1 MGQRTQVLVI
11 KENANGVKKATFF
24 HHQWG
29 FGRVMYLGFMD
40 LLMQEY
46 AKDPPKNDYD
56 FYDCKFGTSA
66 KFYNMNEYVP
76 NDVLSKADIN
86 DLDSIRS
93 VFAYG
98 DNNNGGMVVYI
109 KEDKDKFRLSYFKV
123 GFLLGSEDIENEYNG
138 NVYNKGNDKAPF
150 ERWLTPEEYGEMNG
164 GSFYSDPEFVK
175 IFTDFCEYFGVE
187 YIK

>member
-11 KENANGVKKATFF
+11 KENTNGVKKATFF

-29 FGRVMYLGFMD
+29 FGRVMYLGLMD
-40 LLMQEY
+40 LLIQEC
-46 AKDPPKNDYD
+46 AKDPSAKDYD
-56 FYDCKFGTSA
+56 FHECKFGTSQ

-98 DNNNGGMVVYI
+98 DNDNGGMVVYI
-109 KEDKDKFRLSYFKV
+109 KEDKNKCHLSHFKV
-123 GFLLGSEDIENEYNG
+123 GFLLGSEDIEMEWFTKNEYK
-138 NVYNKGNDKAPF
+138 VNDKAPF

-164 GSFYSDPEFVK
+164 GRVYSDPEFVK

>member
-11 KENANGVKKATFF
+11 KENTNGVKKATFF

-29 FGRVMYLGFMD
+29 YGRVMYLGFMD
-40 LLMQEY
+40 LFLQDY
-46 AKDPPKNDYD
+46 AKDAFKNDYD

-66 KFYNMNEYVP
+66 KFYNENEHVP
-76 NDVLSKADIN
+76 EDVLNKANIS

-93 VFAYG
+93 VFDYG

-109 KEDKDKFRLSYFKV
+109 KEDKDKFMPSYFKV

-138 NVYNKGNDKAPF
+138 KVYNKGNDKAPF
-150 ERWLTPEEYGEMNG
+150 ERWLTPEEYGKMNG
-164 GSFYSDPEFVK
+164 GSDYSDPEFVK

>member
-11 KENANGVKKATFF
+11 KENTNGVKKATFF

-29 FGRVMYLGFMD
+29 YGRVMYLGFMD
-40 LLMQEY
+40 LFLQDY
-46 AKDPPKNDYD
+46 AKDAFKNDYD
-56 FYDCKFGTSA
+56 FYDCKFRTSA
-66 KFYNMNEYVP
+66 KFYNENENVP
-76 NDVLSKADIN
+76 ENVLNKANIS

-93 VFAYG
+93 VFDYG

-109 KEDKDKFRLSYFKV
+109 KEDKDKFMPAHFKV
-123 GFLLGSEDIENEYNG
+123 GFLLGSEDTEREYDG
-138 NVYNKGNDKAPF
+138 DIYNKGNDNKAF
-150 ERWLTPEEYGEMNG
+150 ARWLTPEEYGKMNG
-164 GSFYSDPEFVK
+164 GSDYSDPEFVK